1 MFKRIKGNARGCLIY
16 EPMWII
22 PASMF
27 MTYSSLYMVKL
38 GLSDTQIGFITS
50 LGLVVQ
56 IFSSFISGYL
66 TDRLGRRR
74 ALLLFDLLS
83 WSVATLIWAISQN
96 FWYFFVAAIINGFQ
110 KIPNTAWNC
119 LLVEDTVPEDR
130 PAIFTILQLIS
141 VIAGFFAPLGG
152 LLVKRFTLVPAMR
165 IMYLIAFVSMTFMFL
180 GRNYAT
186 HETDIGIR
194 KMKESAE
201 LKFKDSLKEYLDVIK
216 EIISNKFLMVIFAVY
231 ILNNFQMTIRGTY
244 QSMYLVQA
252 LKLDD
257 ALIAIFPTI
266 SSLAM
271 LVLLLFVMPR
281 LNNEH
286 ASKYMIFGF
295 AISLIANLILV
306 LAPPKNVLL
315 VILST
320 LMASAGGIIVS
331 PYLESSV
338 ANAIDDET
346 RAKTFS
352 ILTVLIL
359 LFISPSGIIGGWTYS
374 IDPRIPFILIVGT
387 FLLCI
392 ILLWIY
398 SRKEK
403 PEMFLSK
410 ADKA

>member
-27 MTYSSLYMVKL
+27 MTYSSLYMAKL

-83 WSVATLIWAISQN
+83 WSVTTLIWAISQN

-119 LLVEDTVPEDR
+119 LLVEDTDPEDR

-194 KMKESAE
+194 KMKESAA

-216 EIISNKFLMVIFAVY
+216 EMVSNKFLMVIFAVY

-252 LKLDD
+252 LKLND

-271 LVLLLFVMPR
+271 LLLLLFVMPK
-281 LNNEH
+281 LNNEY
-286 ASKYMIFGF
+286 ASKYMVFGF

-306 LAPPKNVLL
+306 LTPPKNVLL

-352 ILTVLIL
+352 VLTVLIL

-374 IDPRIPFILIVGT
+374 IDPRIPFILIVVT

-392 ILLWIY
+392 ILLWVY
-398 SRKEK
+398 SQKERR
-403 PEMFLSK
+403 EMFLSK
-410 ADKA
+410 ADKV

>member
-1 MFKRIKGNARGCLIY
+1 MFEKIKGNARGCLIY
-16 EPMWII
+16 EPMWVI

-27 MTYSSLYMVKL
+27 MTYSSLYMAKL

-66 TDRLGRRR
+66 TDALGRKR

-83 WSVATLIWAISQN
+83 WSVATFIWAISQN

-119 LLVEDTVPEDR
+119 LLVEDTDPEDR
-130 PAIFTILQLIS
+130 PLIFTVLQLIG

-165 IMYLIAFVSMTFMFL
+165 IMYFIAFVSMTLMFF

-194 KMKESAE
+194 KMRESAGV
-201 LKFKDSLKEYLDVIK
+201 KFNESLKEYMDVVK
-216 EIISNKFLMVIFAVY
+216 EIVSNKFLLLIFAVY
-231 ILNNFQMTIRGTY
+231 ILNNFQMTIRSTY

-252 LKLDD
+252 LKLND
-257 ALIAIFPTI
+257 AMIAIFPTI

-281 LNNEH
+281 LNSEH
-286 ASKYMIFGF
+286 ANKYMIFGF
-295 AISLIANLILV
+295 SISLIANLILV
-306 LAPPKNVLL
+306 LTPPKNILL

-320 LMASAGGIIVS
+320 LLASAGGIIVS

-387 FLLCI
+387 FLSCLV
-392 ILLWIY
+392 LLWIY
-398 SRKEK
+398 SNEKKRKVKGEVIGK
-403 PEMFLSK
+403 M
-410 ADKA
+410 